1 MRTDR
6 IRPRKILF
14 SSHQACIPEFGGD
27 LLDRTGDVLGDLGA
41 GADHLSGAEEKD
53 DDLGV
58 VEPVDESGELLGLV
72 LDLLES
78 EGDGDCV
85 G

>member
-41 GADHLSGAEEKD
+41 GADHLSGAEAKAS
-53 DDLGV
+53 LK
-58 VEPVDESGELLGLV
+58 
-72 LDLLES
+72 
-78 EGDGDCV
+78 
-85 G
+85 